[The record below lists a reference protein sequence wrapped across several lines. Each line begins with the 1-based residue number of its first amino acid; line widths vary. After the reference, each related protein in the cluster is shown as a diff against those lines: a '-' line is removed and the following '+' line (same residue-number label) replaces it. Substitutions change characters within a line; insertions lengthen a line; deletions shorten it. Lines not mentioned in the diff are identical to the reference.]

1 MEFIISF
8 VVFSLVCFLM
18 ALGVIFSQKKLQG
31 SCGGLASIG
40 IEKRCD
46 CADSCATTT
55 KLYQI
60 TEPQGE

>member
-8 VVFSLVCFLM
+8 VVFLLVVLM
-18 ALGVIFSQKKLQG
+18 MAVGVIFARKKLKG

-46 CADSCATTT
+46 CEDTCENTPR
-55 KLYQI
+55 LYQI
-60 TEPQGE
+60 KEPSS